1 MGEAGLEPVFI
12 RTGVIGRMSAGIG
25 HVKVN
30 RFIIKDVYALN
41 KICQSLYLVSKL
53 IFKTKWPNVSIEQLK
68 STQSA
73 IFIVHELVCKLKIVY
88 LKEA

>member
-12 RTGVIGRMSAGIG
+12 RTGVICRMSAGIG

-41 KICQSLYLVSKL
+41 KISRQRY
-53 IFKTKWPNVSIEQLK
+53 ND
-68 STQSA
+68 
-73 IFIVHELVCKLKIVY
+73 
-88 LKEA
+88 